1 MIVEGNN
8 EVRGIE
14 KRRTCVTDRMPRAS
28 GKAVLRA
35 LERAGWTRMKSSGG
49 SHVKLEHPN
58 HVGRVVVPVL
68 GNDTLPLGTMKNI
81 LDQAN
86 LTGDDL
92 KELL

>member
-1 MIVEGNN
+1 
-8 EVRGIE
+8 
-14 KRRTCVTDRMPRAS
+14 
-28 GKAVLRA
+28 
-35 LERAGWTRMKSSGG
+35 MKSSGG